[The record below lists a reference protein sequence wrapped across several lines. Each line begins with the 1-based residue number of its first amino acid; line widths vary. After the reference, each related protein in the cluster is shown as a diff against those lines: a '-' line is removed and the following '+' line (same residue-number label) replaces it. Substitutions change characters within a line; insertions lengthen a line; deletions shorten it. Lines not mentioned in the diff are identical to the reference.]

1 MLEVYRLLGLKPNYC
16 HSSSVTSSIA
26 GLAEKARGPVM
37 FTGIVKGKG
46 RIVSILDQVN
56 LRSFVVELPAGAEG
70 GIEIGASISIDGV
83 CLTVTSIN
91 GRTVSFD
98 VVGETLGL
106 TTLGGLHQGD
116 EVNVERAARDG
127 AEIGGHPLSGHIDCV
142 CEIVRIDRPENNVVM
157 MFQAPQ
163 PFMRYIFSKGY
174 IGLNGTSLTVI
185 NVDRKAGTFQVSLI
199 PETLRLTTFSKK
211 TEGAR
216 VNLEIE
222 RGTQVTV
229 DTVRD
234 FLEERFS
241 KFLPQMQALLDGK

>member
-1 MLEVYRLLGLKPNYC
+1 
-16 HSSSVTSSIA
+16 
-26 GLAEKARGPVM
+26 M

-46 RIVSILDQVN
+46 RVVSILDQVN
-56 LRSFVVELPAGAEG
+56 LRSFVVELPAGADEG
-70 GIEIGASISIDGV
+70 VETGASISIDGV

-91 GRTVSFD
+91 GHTVSFD

-106 TTLGGLHQGD
+106 TTLGGLHEGD

-142 CEIVRIDRPENNVVM
+142 CKIVRIDRPENNVVM
-157 MFQAPQ
+157 TFQAPQ

-211 TEGAR
+211 TERAS